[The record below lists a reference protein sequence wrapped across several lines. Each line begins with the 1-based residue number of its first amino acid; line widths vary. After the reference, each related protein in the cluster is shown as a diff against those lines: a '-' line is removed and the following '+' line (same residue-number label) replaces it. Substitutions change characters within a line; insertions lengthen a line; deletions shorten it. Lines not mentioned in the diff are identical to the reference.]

1 MVFCRTPTCSRSAIR
16 RMASSDSGSPLSD
29 FPTPLNKTDMQS
41 FMALAH
47 QISCA
52 TAVALMLHPFRE
64 LLKNMVAWFLDWRIK
79 GKNDLITYSCD
90 YPIPQGFSREPAHMN
105 RVHVA
110 WFSSIRSRSWDCTSV
125 IIRLPPSSGRNKGE
139 QVHGTHIPGGK
150 FLFQLMHKSHH
161 STARFLEP
169 RAVKVQCSL
178 YTHIP
183 LAVRPIVCPSVRTSL
198 PIMLVVKVQCSLYTH
213 PTPQCSVSLCVHSS
227 FHPYYACS
235 EGVQCWL
242 YTHPTSL
249 MSVLLMDLLYL

>member
-1 MVFCRTPTCSRSAIR
+1 
-16 RMASSDSGSPLSD
+16 
-29 FPTPLNKTDMQS
+29 
-41 FMALAH
+41 
-47 QISCA
+47 
-52 TAVALMLHPFRE
+52 
-64 LLKNMVAWFLDWRIK
+64 
-79 GKNDLITYSCD
+79 
-90 YPIPQGFSREPAHMN
+90 MN

-110 WFSSIRSRSWDCTSV
+110 WISSIRSRSWDCTSV
-125 IIRLPPSSGRNKGE
+125 IIQLPPSSGRNKGE
-139 QVHGTHIPGGK
+139 QVHGTQIPGGK

-213 PTPQCSVSLCVHSS
+213 PTPQCSVSLSVHPS

-242 YTHPTSL
+242 YTHPTPL
-249 MSVLLMDLLYL
+249 MSVLRMGLLYL